1 MTSSSF
7 TFLDN
12 TTYFDDDGYGYVRS
26 YYSSGSGYL
35 HRVYT
40 NTNIGS
46 INYDTGQV
54 VIDNFLPSAYE
65 GSGISIIVA
74 PVSPNVM
81 PIKNQI
87 LLLSQCQID
96 ILDENSERIV
106 ASYSNIE
113 TIGQTATLL
122 QPSVKLYNF

>member
-1 MTSSSF
+1 
-7 TFLDN
+7 
-12 TTYFDDDGYGYVRS
+12 
-26 YYSSGSGYL
+26 L

-40 NTNIGS
+40 NSNIGS

-54 VIDNFLPSAYE
+54 IINNFLPSSYE
-65 GSGISIIVA
+65 GSGISLIAA
-74 PVSPNVM
+74 PVSPNIS

-96 ILDENSERIV
+96 VLDENSGRIV